1 MYAGSPASFLSGNL
15 AFRDADMKYDETET
29 LHLAVEGVAVE
40 GETTQIQGK
49 YGILDIAADGT
60 FTYRVP
66 EHLGEDLLESFTYV
80 VTDAAG
86 NHAEA
91 CLYIRLGDNS
101 SPFPNT
107 GTTEEGIV
115 PAGSG
120 IDPAIFADFN
130 FLSGTGSAPSTGI
143 DHGGNSIPAP
153 LEVSDVGLVNVP
165 LPYDQAEASL
175 NS

>member
-15 AFRDADMKYDETET
+15 SFRDADMKYDETET

-143 DHGGNSIPAP
+143 DHGGNNISAP
-153 LEVSDVGLVNVP
+153 IEVSDVGLVNVP